1 MKSSQLNQVLRLI
14 RRTGDRAIIMDP
26 AGEEVV
32 VLMNLNDYEA
42 LLDQTDDSLAYAEP
56 DHDLLADEPSPWG
69 TMEAEIRPDW
79 HEDEGSNWRA
89 PSDFS
94 TFSEL
99 ATKRAAPRFQPA
111 YPPQPDDSQLDFSAG
126 WNEQAQNIPSSM
138 EEEVSLEDVPSEEEE
153 EKFYLEPIDET

>member
-14 RRTGDRAIIMDP
+14 RGTGDRAMIMDP

-56 DHDLLADEPSPWG
+56 DHDLLADEPSTWG

-94 TFSEL
+94 PFSEM
-99 ATKRAAPRFQPA
+99 ATKRAAPGGQPA
-111 YPPQPDDSQLDFSAG
+111 YPPPPPASQLA
-126 WNEQAQNIPSSM
+126 
-138 EEEVSLEDVPSEEEE
+138 
-153 EKFYLEPIDET
+153 